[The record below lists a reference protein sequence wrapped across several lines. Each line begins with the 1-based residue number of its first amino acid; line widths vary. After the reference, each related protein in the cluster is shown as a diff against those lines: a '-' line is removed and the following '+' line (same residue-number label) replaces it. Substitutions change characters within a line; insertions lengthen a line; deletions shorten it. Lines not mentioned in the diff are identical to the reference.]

1 MSKISFRSFILTSA
15 LILVSYLA
23 SSAQTVTGSIAGGSI
38 TRGKSARATVVLSI
52 PGGLHVN
59 SNRPNSE
66 YAIPTTVRAS
76 ARGARVSA
84 VVYPRGHNR
93 KFEFSENAIN
103 VYEGRV
109 SFRFN
114 VTVPAGYRG
123 NSVAVNV
130 TVRYQACTNEVC
142 YPPRSKQITLTASVK
157 DPQPPKASAEP

>member
-1 MSKISFRSFILTSA
+1 MIRASFRFILLTTT
-15 LILVSYLA
+15 ILFAYFA
-23 SSAQTVTGSIAGGSI
+23 SSAQTVTGSIAGASI
-38 TRGKSARATVVLSI
+38 IRGKSARATVVLSI

-66 YAIPTTVRAS
+66 YAIPTTLRAS

-123 NSVAVNV
+123 DTVAVNV

-142 YPPRSKQITLTASVK
+142 YPPRSKTLTLTARVK
-157 DPQPPKASAEP
+157 DAAPPKTSVEP